1 MAINF
6 NAAHIGWPTSDSL
19 LVALP
24 QLAPQL
30 LQRFVAVGARSPHSA
45 HTFIG
50 GPLRLRLAYIDV
62 PCAEPRSA
70 RMLGGAIADRSGSAA
85 CVTSAVSTVA
95 SARGGD
101 SSEGAAAS
109 AAELDG
115 ARPWSVSPSVSSG
128 ASSSRTLTGAAFA
141 GETDPSAPAHKRACG
156 RSAASGSDAMVGVE
170 APSKLLEL
178 DEADEAMA
186 RNRQG
191 VGVNLEL
198 VEDFEELSDL
208 VLPTAY
214 LGTVF

>member
-70 RMLGGAIADRSGSAA
+70 RMLGGAIGTGRAA
-85 CVTSAVSTVA
+85 RHA
-95 SARGGD
+95 
-101 SSEGAAAS
+101 
-109 AAELDG
+109 
-115 ARPWSVSPSVSSG
+115 
-128 ASSSRTLTGAAFA
+128 
-141 GETDPSAPAHKRACG
+141 
-156 RSAASGSDAMVGVE
+156 
-170 APSKLLEL
+170 
-178 DEADEAMA
+178 
-186 RNRQG
+186 
-191 VGVNLEL
+191 
-198 VEDFEELSDL
+198 
-208 VLPTAY
+208 
-214 LGTVF
+214 